1 MKKIVLLTLAFCLIA
16 CFGACTKRGKLLGN
30 AMILQIEPAEYIVLD
45 VGSTQD
51 LKALIKDARMKDV
64 DEPVEWSVSQNES
77 GEDLGSFSSKTSKE
91 TTFMA
96 EASGDGTITLFC
108 QGMTVTVNVTVN

>member
-30 AMILQIEPAEYIVLD
+30 AMILQIEPAEYFTMG
-45 VGSTQD
+45 VGDTKE
-51 LKALIKDARMKDV
+51 LKAIVKNVRKEDV
-64 DEPVEWSVSQNES
+64 NEPVKWSVSPAE
-77 GEDLGSFSSKTSKE
+77 LGSFSSVDSKNTE
-91 TTFMA
+91 FMA
-96 EASGDGTITLFC
+96 ETSGDGTITLFC